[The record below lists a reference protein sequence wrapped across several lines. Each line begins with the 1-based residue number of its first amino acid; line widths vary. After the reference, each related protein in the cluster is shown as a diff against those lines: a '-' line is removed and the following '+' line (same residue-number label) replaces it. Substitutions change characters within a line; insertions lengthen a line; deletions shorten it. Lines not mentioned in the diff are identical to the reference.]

1 MSYVFGTGQDEID
14 PFFKEKRSWS
24 KVKDK
29 IVSDYVSCYLNTVHL
44 LNREIVLVDAF
55 SGPGQFADGTDG
67 SPLLICKA
75 LVEIS
80 KRKGRRVG
88 ASCVFADARAA
99 HRAALKANLADFIRV
114 GLCGAPLNEC
124 SEAIAHA
131 IDTHRN
137 ATIFFY
143 LDPFG
148 IRDIEFDLI
157 RQIFERNPSSS
168 TEVLIN
174 FNFRTFMRMSGNW
187 GYDSSATEVA
197 EKVKGSKVET
207 VNRAMGGD
215 YWQAIVTDPKLNK
228 LDREDAVIQAY
239 LERLRKLV
247 RYAYAIP
254 VKERADDQMNVPV
267 DELAHYHLI
276 FGTRS
281 PKAVEYMND
290 VALNALEPY
299 LSQFKDGLLFDLT
312 PERYQPAPKETV
324 KDAMV
329 AAVTRQALL
338 RPDIYEAVIPQFF
351 MSYRKKDLRVML
363 EELVYKDGRLF
374 ADPRKIK
381 QRGKLNDEAAIS
393 SRPWPQASAVA
404 RGGPQ
409 VVR

>member
-1 MSYVFGTGQDEID
+1 MNYAYGSGQDEID

-44 LNREIVLVDAF
+44 LNRNIVLVDAF
-55 SGPGQFADGTDG
+55 SGPGQFGDGTDG
-67 SPLLICKA
+67 SPLIICKA
-75 LVEIS
+75 INEIS

-88 ASCVFADARAA
+88 ASCVFSDTRPA
-99 HRAALKANLADFIRV
+99 HRVALKGNLAEFVRA
-114 GLCGAPLNEC
+114 GLCGEPFAEC

-131 IDTHRN
+131 IDTYRN
-137 ATIFFY
+137 STIFFY

-148 IRDIEFDLI
+148 IRDIEFEMI

-187 GYDSSATEVA
+187 GYDSSAKDIA
-197 EKVKGSKVET
+197 EKVKSGKVET
-207 VNRAMGGD
+207 VNKAMGGD
-215 YWQAIVTDPKLNK
+215 YWQAIVTDPRLNK

-239 LERLRKLV
+239 LEQLRKYV
-247 RYAYAIP
+247 RFAYAIP
-254 VKERADDQMNVPV
+254 VKERTPDQVSVPV

-299 LSQFKDGLLFDLT
+299 LVQFTDGLLFDLT
-312 PERYQPAPKETV
+312 PERYQPAERNTV

-329 AAVTRQALL
+329 AAVSRQSLL

-351 MSYRKKDLRVML
+351 MSYRKKDHRAML
-363 EELVYKDGRLF
+363 EELVYKEGRLF

-381 QRGKLNDEAAIS
+381 QRGKLNDEAAIT
-393 SRPWPQASAVA
+393 SRPWPQF
-404 RGGPQ
+404 
-409 VVR
+409 

>member
-1 MSYVFGTGQDEID
+1 MNYAYGSGQDEID

-44 LNREIVLVDAF
+44 LNRNIVLVDAF
-55 SGPGQFADGTDG
+55 SGPGQFGDDTDG
-67 SPLLICKA
+67 SPLIICKA
-75 LVEIS
+75 INEIS

-88 ASCVFADARAA
+88 ASCVFSDTRPA
-99 HRAALKANLADFIRV
+99 HRVALKANLAEFMRA
-114 GLCGAPLNEC
+114 GLCGEPFAEC

-131 IDTHRN
+131 IDTYRN
-137 ATIFFY
+137 STIFFY

-148 IRDIEFDLI
+148 IRDIEFEMI

-187 GYDSSATEVA
+187 GYDSSAKDIA
-197 EKVKGSKVET
+197 EKVKSGKVET
-207 VNRAMGGD
+207 VNKAMGGD
-215 YWQAIVTDPKLNK
+215 YWQAIVTDPRLNK

-239 LERLRKLV
+239 LEQLRKYV
-247 RYAYAIP
+247 RFAYAIP
-254 VKERADDQMNVPV
+254 VKERTPDQMSVPV

-299 LSQFKDGLLFDLT
+299 LVQFTDGLLFDLT
-312 PERYQPAPKETV
+312 PERYQPAEKNTV

-329 AAVTRQALL
+329 AAVSRQSLL

-351 MSYRKKDLRVML
+351 MSYRKKHHRVIL
-363 EELVYKDGRLF
+363 EELVYKEGRLF

-381 QRGKLNDEAAIS
+381 QRGKLNDEAAIT
-393 SRPWPQASAVA
+393 SRPWPQF
-404 RGGPQ
+404 
-409 VVR
+409 

>member
-1 MSYVFGTGQDEID
+1 MNYAYGSGQDEID

-44 LNREIVLVDAF
+44 LNRNIVLVDAF
-55 SGPGQFADGTDG
+55 SGPGQFGDGTDG
-67 SPLLICKA
+67 SPLIICKA
-75 LVEIS
+75 INEIS

-88 ASCVFADARAA
+88 ASCVFSDTRPA
-99 HRAALKANLADFIRV
+99 HRVALKANLAEFMRA
-114 GLCGAPLNEC
+114 GLCGEPFAEC

-131 IDTHRN
+131 IDTYRN
-137 ATIFFY
+137 STIFFY

-148 IRDIEFDLI
+148 IRDIEFEMI

-187 GYDSSATEVA
+187 GYDSSAKDIA
-197 EKVKGSKVET
+197 EKVKSGKVET
-207 VNRAMGGD
+207 VNKAMGGD
-215 YWQAIVTDPKLNK
+215 YWQAIVTDPRLNK

-239 LERLRKLV
+239 LEQLRKYV
-247 RYAYAIP
+247 RFAYAIP
-254 VKERADDQMNVPV
+254 VKERTPDQMSVPV

-299 LSQFKDGLLFDLT
+299 LVQFTDGLLFDLT
-312 PERYQPAPKETV
+312 PERYQPAEKNTV

-329 AAVTRQALL
+329 AAVSRQSLL

-351 MSYRKKDLRVML
+351 MSYRKKDHRAML
-363 EELVYKDGRLF
+363 EELVYKEGRLF

-381 QRGKLNDEAAIS
+381 QRGKLNDEAAIT
-393 SRPWPQASAVA
+393 SRPWPQF
-404 RGGPQ
+404 
-409 VVR
+409 

>member
-1 MSYVFGTGQDEID
+1 MNYAYGSGQDEID

-44 LNREIVLVDAF
+44 LNRNIVLVDAF
-55 SGPGQFADGTDG
+55 SGPGQFGDGTDG
-67 SPLLICKA
+67 SPLIICKA
-75 LVEIS
+75 INEIS

-88 ASCVFADARAA
+88 ASCVFSDTRPA
-99 HRAALKANLADFIRV
+99 HRVALKANLAEFMRA
-114 GLCGAPLNEC
+114 GLCGEPFAEC

-131 IDTHRN
+131 IDTYRN
-137 ATIFFY
+137 STIFFY

-148 IRDIEFDLI
+148 IRDIEFEMI

-187 GYDSSATEVA
+187 GYDSSAKDIA
-197 EKVKGSKVET
+197 EKVKSGKVET
-207 VNRAMGGD
+207 VNKAMGGD
-215 YWQAIVTDPKLNK
+215 YWQAIVTDPRLNK

-239 LERLRKLV
+239 LEQLRKYV
-247 RYAYAIP
+247 RFAYAIP
-254 VKERADDQMNVPV
+254 VKERTPDQMSVPV

-299 LSQFKDGLLFDLT
+299 LVQFTDGLLFDLT
-312 PERYQPAPKETV
+312 PERYQPAEKNTV

-329 AAVTRQALL
+329 AAVSRQSLL

-351 MSYRKKDLRVML
+351 MSYRKKDHRAML
-363 EELVYKDGRLF
+363 EELVYKEGRLF
-374 ADPRKIK
+374 ADPSKIK
-381 QRGKLNDEAAIS
+381 QRGKLNDEAAIT
-393 SRPWPQASAVA
+393 SRPWPQF
-404 RGGPQ
+404 
-409 VVR
+409 

>member
-1 MSYVFGTGQDEID
+1 MNYAYGSGQDEID

-44 LNREIVLVDAF
+44 LNRNIVLVDAF
-55 SGPGQFADGTDG
+55 SGPGQFGDDTDG
-67 SPLLICKA
+67 SPLIICKA
-75 LVEIS
+75 INEIS

-88 ASCVFADARAA
+88 ASCVFSDTRPA
-99 HRAALKANLADFIRV
+99 HRVALKANLAEFMRA
-114 GLCGAPLNEC
+114 GLCGEPFAEC

-131 IDTHRN
+131 IDTYRN
-137 ATIFFY
+137 STIFFY

-148 IRDIEFDLI
+148 IRDIEFEMI

-187 GYDSSATEVA
+187 GYDSSAKDIA
-197 EKVKGSKVET
+197 EKVKSGKVET
-207 VNRAMGGD
+207 VNKAMGGD
-215 YWQAIVTDPKLNK
+215 YWQAIVTDPRLNK

-239 LERLRKLV
+239 LEQLRKYV
-247 RYAYAIP
+247 RFAYAIP
-254 VKERADDQMNVPV
+254 VKERTPDQMSVPV

-299 LSQFKDGLLFDLT
+299 LVQFTDGLLFDLT
-312 PERYQPAPKETV
+312 PERYQPAEKNTV

-329 AAVTRQALL
+329 AAVSRQSLL

-351 MSYRKKDLRVML
+351 MSYRKKDHRAML
-363 EELVYKDGRLF
+363 EELVYKEGRLF

-381 QRGKLNDEAAIS
+381 QRGKLNDEAAIT
-393 SRPWPQASAVA
+393 SRPWPQF
-404 RGGPQ
+404 
-409 VVR
+409 